1 MSLKHILAI
10 TTIFGSLAAMAAC
23 QASFQAG
30 AGSNTTPSANP
41 GTAGAPAAAAPA
53 ATPAATPPASPAP
66 TAAST
71 PAAAAPSK
79 VSLAGGKV
87 VVQGSLTFDSG
98 KAILLET
105 PENAAIISD
114 LKLFLD
120 QNPKVTQMRI
130 EGHTDNLGNA
140 DANLTLSGQRAVT
153 IKNALIAKG
162 LPKERLLAVGFGAQK
177 PIADN
182 ATEAGRAQNQRVE
195 FRVATWNSKNY
206 LNQDPSGGGKIF
218 E

>member
-1 MSLKHILAI
+1 MSIKHTLAV
-10 TTIFGSLAAMAAC
+10 TTILGSLAAMAAC

-30 AGSNTTPSANP
+30 AGSNTTPSASP
-41 GTAGAPAAAAPA
+41 ATAGAPTAAAPVAPPTATPAATSAPTAAPAAAAP
-53 ATPAATPPASPAP
+53 T
-66 TAAST
+66 
-71 PAAAAPSK
+71 K

-87 VVQGSLTFDSG
+87 VVQGSLAFDSG
-98 KAILLET
+98 KPILLET

-153 IKNALIAKG
+153 IKNALIGKG
-162 LPKERLLAVGFGAQK
+162 VPKERLLAIGFGAQK

-182 ATEAGRAQNQRVE
+182 ATDAGRAQNQRIE
-195 FRVATWNSKNY
+195 FRVATWNAKNY
-206 LNQDPSGGGKIF
+206 LNQDPTGGGKTF